1 MAFKVLKE
9 FGNSLKGHPAPLDCS
24 MGDSGRRPSLGDAKH
39 DWTDHHEFADKLAE
53 AEKAHDNVEQK
64 MQKKEDPMT
73 VYRHPMV

>member
-1 MAFKVLKE
+1 
-9 FGNSLKGHPAPLDCS
+9 